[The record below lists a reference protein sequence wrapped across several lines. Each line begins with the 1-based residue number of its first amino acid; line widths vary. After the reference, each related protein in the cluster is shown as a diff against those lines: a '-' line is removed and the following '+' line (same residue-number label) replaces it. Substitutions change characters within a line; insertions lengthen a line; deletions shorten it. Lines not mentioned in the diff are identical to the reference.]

1 VADPSIE
8 RFRKVVAAACAQLEA
23 RRQEVNDLNVFPV
36 ADGDTGDNMVQT
48 LRAVMQELDRLNG
61 QMVDEIGRDEIVQ
74 AVARAALLGA
84 RGNSGVILSQ
94 IVRGAAEE
102 LSSRPG
108 ELVDPVLVSA
118 AMARAADAAYAS
130 VRDPAEGTMITVV
143 REMAHRVA
151 TELAHM
157 SKSRLGPDATA
168 EEQDALLAE
177 VVEKALAAAQESVER
192 GPELLS
198 VLREHGVVD
207 AGGYG
212 VTLLVAGVLAG
223 LRGQHADLPQIAHH
237 EVTLSPHGSQ
247 DEPSEFRYCTNFV
260 VSGNDLAA
268 ARTFIPVL
276 EEMGDS
282 VLVVGDR
289 KTLRVHV
296 HTDDPDRAVALFD
309 GLGAVERLDVAD
321 MHEQQEQRAARL
333 GSEGGG
339 NVDGAQAATRKCGVV
354 AVAAGEGMKRLYREF
369 GASVVEGG
377 SSLNPSTFE
386 LLAGIHGVPAGEVV
400 VLPNSSNVIMAADRA
415 AELSEKTVAVVE
427 SRWPQAGL
435 ACLVAHNGELT
446 AEENAM
452 LLSSALEEIKVGA
465 VAPAARDDRQNRF
478 RAGDAVG
485 FIGDEIVAWGEAGE
499 TLAAVIARLAEG
511 AEVVTCM
518 AGDGAPLDEAKI
530 GALGERA
537 APHAEVEC
545 VEGDQAHYW
554 WLLAA
559 E

>member
-8 RFRKVVAAACAQLEA
+8 RFRKVVASACAQLEA

-48 LRAVMQELDRLNG
+48 LRAVMVELDRLNG
-61 QMVDEIGRDEIVQ
+61 QTVDEIGRDEIVH
-74 AVARAALLGA
+74 AVARSALLGA

-108 ELVDPVLVSA
+108 ELVDPVLISA

-157 SKSRLGPDATA
+157 TKTRLGPDATD
-168 EEQDALLAE
+168 EEQDAVLAE
-177 VVEKALAAAQESVER
+177 VVEQALEAAQQSVER
-192 GPELLS
+192 GPELLP
-198 VLREHGVVD
+198 VLRDHGVVD

-212 VTLLVAGVLAG
+212 VTLLVAGILAG
-223 LRGQHADLPQIAHH
+223 LRGEAEHLPEIAHH
-237 EVTLSPHGSQ
+237 EASLSPHGHE

-260 VSGNDLAA
+260 VSGTDLAEGRSFVPA
-268 ARTFIPVL
+268 L
-276 EEMGDS
+276 EELGDS

-289 KTLRVHV
+289 ATLRVHV
-296 HTDDPDRAVALFD
+296 HTDDPDRAVGLFE

-321 MHEQQEQRAARL
+321 MHEQQEQRTARL
-333 GSEGGG
+333 VAEGNG
-339 NVDGAQAATRKCGVV
+339 VLATGKCGVV
-354 AVAAGEGMKRLYREF
+354 AVAAGEGMKRLYRGL
-369 GASVVEGG
+369 GANVVEGG

-386 LLAGIHGVPAGEVV
+386 LLAGIHGVSMDEVI

-435 ACLVAHNGELT
+435 ACLVEHNAELT
-446 AEENAM
+446 AEENA
-452 LLSSALEEIKVGA
+452 LRLSGALAEIKVGA
-465 VAPAARDDRQNRF
+465 VAPAARDDKQNRF

-485 FIGDEIVAWGEAGE
+485 FIGEEIVAWGDAGK
-499 TLAAVIARLAEG
+499 TLAAVIERLAEDS
-511 AEVVTCM
+511 EVVTCI
-518 AGDGAPLDEAKI
+518 AGDGAPLGEAEI
-530 GALGERA
+530 AALGEQA
-537 APHAEVEC
+537 APHVAVESL
-545 VEGDQAHYW
+545 EGGQAHYW

>member
-8 RFRKVVAAACAQLEA
+8 RFRKVVASACAQLEA

-48 LRAVMQELDRLNG
+48 LRAVMSELDRLNG
-61 QMVDEIGRDEIVQ
+61 QMVDDIGRDEIVT

-94 IVRGAAEE
+94 VVRGAAEE

-118 AMARAADAAYAS
+118 AMARAADAAYAA
-130 VRDPAEGTMITVV
+130 VRSPAEGTMITVV

-157 SKSRLGPDATA
+157 SKPRLGPDATDA
-168 EEQDALLAE
+168 EQDAVLAE
-177 VVEKALAAAQESVER
+177 VLEKALLAAQESVER
-192 GPELLS
+192 GPELLP
-198 VLREHGVVD
+198 VLHEHGVVD

-212 VTLLVAGVLAG
+212 VTLLVAGLLAG
-223 LRGQHADLPQIAHH
+223 LRGQQADLPEVAHH
-237 EVTLSPHGSQ
+237 EVPLVPHGL
-247 DEPSEFRYCTNFV
+247 EHEESEFRYCTNFV
-260 VSGNDLAA
+260 VSGRDLEPG
-268 ARTFIPVL
+268 RSYVSPL

-289 KTLRVHV
+289 ATLRVHV
-296 HTDDPDRAVALFD
+296 HTDHPDRAVALFD
-309 GLGAVERLDVAD
+309 GVGAVERLDVAD
-321 MHEQQEQRAARL
+321 MHEQLEHRAARL
-333 GSEGGG
+333 AADA
-339 NVDGAQAATRKCGVV
+339 NNNAATSAATGTCGVV
-354 AVAAGEGMKRLYREF
+354 AVAEGEGMKRLYREL
-369 GASVVEGG
+369 GATVVEGG

-386 LLAGIHGVPAGEVV
+386 LLAGIHGVSADEVI

-435 ACLVAHNGELT
+435 ACLVAHNPELT
-446 AEENAM
+446 AEENAVR
-452 LLSSALEEIKVGA
+452 LSGALDEIKVGA
-465 VAPAARDDRQNRF
+465 VAPAARDDKQGRF
-478 RAGDAVG
+478 SGGEAVG
-485 FIGDEIVAWGEAGE
+485 FLGEEIVAWGDPAQ
-499 TLAAVIARLAEG
+499 TLAALVELLAVDS
-511 AEVVTCM
+511 EVVTCI
-518 AGDGAPLDEAKI
+518 AGDGAPLDESAI
-530 GALGERA
+530 AALGERV
-537 APHAEVEC
+537 APRVEVEYLA
-545 VEGDQAHYW
+545 GGQAHYW

>member
-8 RFRKVVAAACAQLEA
+8 RFRKVVASACAQLEG

-61 QMVDEIGRDEIVQ
+61 QSVDEIGRDEIVQ

-94 IVRGAAEE
+94 VVRGAAEE

-108 ELVDPVLVSA
+108 ELVDPVLISA
-118 AMARAADAAYAS
+118 AMARAADAAYSS

-157 SKSRLGPDATA
+157 SKPRLGHDATDA
-168 EEQDALLAE
+168 EQDAVLAE
-177 VVEKALAAAQESVER
+177 VVEKALVAAEESVER
-192 GPELLS
+192 GPDLLP

-212 VTLLVAGVLAG
+212 ITLLVAGILAG
-223 LRGQHADLPQIAHH
+223 LRGEQEEVPEVAHH

-247 DEPSEFRYCTNFV
+247 HEESEFRYCTNFV
-260 VSGNDLAA
+260 VSGRAMPA
-268 ARTFIPVL
+268 GRSFVPAL
-276 EEMGDS
+276 EELGDS

-289 KTLRVHV
+289 ATLRVHV
-296 HTDDPDRAVALFD
+296 HTDDPDRAIALFD
-309 GLGAVERLDVAD
+309 AAGAVERLDVAD
-321 MHEQQEQRAARL
+321 MHEQQERRTARL
-333 GSEGGG
+333 SA
-339 NVDGAQAATRKCGVV
+339 DGAVRATAIKCGVV
-354 AVAAGEGMKRLYREF
+354 AVAAGEGMKRLYRDL
-369 GASVVEGG
+369 GAHVVEGG
-377 SSLNPSTFE
+377 SSLNPSTYE
-386 LLAGIHGVPAGEVV
+386 LLAGIHGVAAEEVIV
-400 VLPNSSNVIMAADRA
+400 FPNSSNVIMAAERA
-415 AELSEKTVAVVE
+415 AELSEKTVAVVD
-427 SRWPQAGL
+427 SRSPQAGL
-435 ACLVAHNGELT
+435 ACLVEHNPDLT
-446 AEENAM
+446 AEENA
-452 LLSSALEEIKVGA
+452 LRLAEALGEIEVGA
-465 VAPAARDDRQNRF
+465 VAPAARDDKQDRF

-485 FIGDEIVAWGEAGE
+485 FVQEEIVAWGGAEE
-499 TLAAVIARLAEG
+499 TLGAVVERLAAG
-511 AEVVTCM
+511 NEVVTCI
-518 AGDGAPLDEAKI
+518 AGDGAPLDEAEI
-530 GALGERA
+530 AALGERL
-537 APHAEVEC
+537 APDVEFEC
-545 VEGDQAHYW
+545 LDGGQAHYW